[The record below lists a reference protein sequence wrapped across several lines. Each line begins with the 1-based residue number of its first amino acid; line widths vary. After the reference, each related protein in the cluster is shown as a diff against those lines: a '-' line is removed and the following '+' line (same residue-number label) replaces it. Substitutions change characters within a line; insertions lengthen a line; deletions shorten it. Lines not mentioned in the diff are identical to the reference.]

1 MKSSTLFALS
11 SAAGLAAASPFLS
24 HPFNGTH
31 PQPHNGTFSNST
43 CTSLNQRKA
52 WHTLS
57 NDEKSDYLQA
67 VKCLMTS
74 PAKSGITGAKTRWD
88 ELHSCH
94 VEQSNFIHG
103 VGAFLPWHR
112 LYLRLH
118 EYLLQ
123 SECGYKGAL
132 PYWDEQR
139 DLEVLGGIENASVWG
154 SDEYSF
160 GTNGVETET
169 GDPGCVVDGPFAN
182 TTLRMDQVWGVDY
195 YDEYCLSRRWNQT
208 AWEFANQTNVDA
220 CFVKETYDEAN
231 FCYVDSPHSCGHL
244 ATGGTMENQN
254 ASPGDPVF
262 FLHHANLDRLW
273 QKWQE
278 ADLPARL
285 TDMSGSIIPPEFIMK
300 QNRWLYPSKAYT
312 DYDGNPGNVTTLNHV
327 LWMGGIMP
335 NRTIAEVMELRGEV
349 NCAEYIDAEY

>member
-1 MKSSTLFALS
+1 MRSSTLFGFVSAL
-11 SAAGLAAASPFLS
+11 GLASASPFAR
-24 HPFNGTH
+24 NGTY
-31 PQPHNGTFSNST
+31 SNST

-52 WHTLS
+52 WHVLT

-67 VKCLMTS
+67 VKCLMES
-74 PAKSGITGAKTRWD
+74 PAKSGITGAISRWD
-88 ELHSCH
+88 ELQSCH

-112 LYLRLH
+112 LFLRLQ
-118 EYLLQ
+118 EMLLQ
-123 SECGYKGAL
+123 NECGYKGAL

-139 DLEVLGGIENASVWG
+139 DLEVLGSIENASVWG
-154 SDEYSF
+154 SDEFSF
-160 GTNGVETET
+160 GTNGVNTT
-169 GDPGCVVDGPFAN
+169 DGVNCVIDGAFAN
-182 TTLRMDQVWGVDY
+182 TTLRMDQIWGVDY

-208 AWEFANQTNVDA
+208 AWEFANQTNVDT
-220 CFVKETYDEAN
+220 CFAKDNYNEAN

-278 ADLPARL
+278 ANLTARL
-285 TDMSGSIIPPEFIMK
+285 TDMSGQIIPPEFIMT

-312 DYDGNPGNVTTLNHV
+312 DYDGDPGNETTLNHV
-327 LWMGGIMP
+327 LWMGGIIP
-335 NRTIAEVMELRGEV
+335 NKTIADVMDVKGDLI
-349 NCAEYIDAEY
+349 CAEYIDADY

>member
-1 MKSSTLFALS
+1 MKSSTLFRLVS
-11 SAAGLAAASPFLS
+11 TLGLACASPLLAV
-24 HPFNGTH
+24 NGT
-31 PQPHNGTFSNST
+31 NSNSTST

-57 NDEKSDYLQA
+57 NEEKSNYLQA
-67 VKCLMTS
+67 VKCLIES
-74 PAKSGITGAKTRWD
+74 PAKSGIKGAVTRWD

-112 LYLRLH
+112 LFLRLH
-118 EYLLQ
+118 EKLLQ
-123 SECGYKGAL
+123 DECGYTGAL
-132 PYWDEQR
+132 PYWEEQR
-139 DLEVLGGIENASVWG
+139 DLAVLGGIERASVWG
-154 SDEYSF
+154 ADEYSF
-160 GTNGVETET
+160 GTNGVDTAAGT
-169 GDPGCVVDGPFAN
+169 KCVVDGAFAN

-195 YDEYCLSRRWNQT
+195 YDEYCLSRDFNQT
-208 AWEFANQTNVDA
+208 AWETADQANVDT
-220 CFVKETYDEAN
+220 CFALETYDEAN
-231 FCYVDSPHSCGHL
+231 FCYVDAPHSCGHL

-278 ADLPARL
+278 ANLTARL
-285 TDMSGSIIPPEFIMK
+285 TDMSGSIIPPVTIME

-312 DYDGNPGNVTTLNHV
+312 DYDGDPGNDTTLSHV

-335 NRTIAEVMELRGEV
+335 NLTIADVMDLKGEV
-349 NCAEYIDAEY
+349 ICAEYIDADN